1 MKKILTLA
9 AALLLVLSV
18 VDSASSQV
26 SNKTMRKTLKMNP
39 PREVKLQARKYQR
52 DGYYQ
57 AVGAP
62 TIDRQLVSAWMK
74 EVETDEK
81 GNPKYVIATGRSVGE
96 SQIASKLQATEAA
109 KLELAGTLATNI
121 AALIENNIANAQL
134 NMEEAAS
141 VTKVVAASKNI
152 IAQELGRV
160 LTMVELYRDIDKNI
174 ESNVR
179 IAYNSEMA
187 MEMTKKVVRNQL
199 EQETK
204 ILQEKLEK
212 LMKF

>member
-1 MKKILTLA
+1 MKKILVLTA
-9 AALLLVLSV
+9 AVFFILSIV
-18 VDSASSQV
+18 NPVNAQV
-26 SNKTMRKTLKMNP
+26 KNSTMRKTLRMNP
-39 PREVKLQARKYQR
+39 PKSVRQQARKYEKE
-52 DGYYQ
+52 GYYQ

-62 TIDRQLVSAWMK
+62 AIERQLVSAWMK

-96 SQIASKLQATEAA
+96 TQIASKLQATEAA

-141 VTKVVAASKNI
+141 VTKVVAAAKNI

-160 LTMVELYRDIDKNI
+160 LTMVELYKDIDKNI
-174 ESNVR
+174 ETNVR

-199 EQETK
+199 EEETK
-204 ILQEKLEK
+204 LLQEKLEK

>member
-1 MKKILTLA
+1 MKKILTLTA
-9 AALLLVLSV
+9 AVFFILTIVHPV
-18 VDSASSQV
+18 SSQV
-26 SNKTMRKTLKMNP
+26 TNRTMRKTLRMNP
-39 PREVKLQARKYQR
+39 PREVRLQARNYEKQ
-52 DGYYQ
+52 GYYQ

-62 TIDRQLVSAWMK
+62 TIERQLVSAWMK
-74 EVETDEK
+74 EVEMDEK

-96 SQIASKLQATEAA
+96 TQIASKLQATEAA
-109 KLELAGTLATNI
+109 KLELAGTLATNV

-160 LTMVELYRDIDKNI
+160 LTMVEFYKDIDKNI

-199 EQETK
+199 EAETK
-204 ILQEKLEK
+204 LLQEKLEK